1 MIKTYK
7 PKFVGEYKVRA
18 LATFE
23 RFKDSNEVTLYA
35 LEGYPC
41 RLKDIFPEPE
51 TFGIFYALI
60 NGQYKTTFAA
70 FFNKIIRELQ
80 GTEGVIDFAHAIDM
94 EYIYNYSGEKLV
106 SALMTNMY
114 RRIMENN
121 PFMEEFPPKETF
133 KPIENIICARFL
145 RKWSDL
151 WDTLTVENPLS
162 PLEIDTDEKI
172 ENTLTSNRNQHDN
185 TQDDYNASGNQKNRV
200 WGFNT
205 DDSGDGVPH
214 DASDTTD
221 ESHDTRDRTATEEY
235 SRQNPITRKTTRTG
249 NIGNITKQQLIEQ
262 QREMLQWQFFDQV
275 FADCDTVLT
284 RGMF

>member
-7 PKFVGEYKVRA
+7 PNQLGTYKVKAIA
-18 LATFE
+18 LNNRSAE
-23 RFKDSNEVTLYA
+23 SNTVAIYVLT
-35 LEGYPC
+35 GCPI
-41 RLKDIFPEPE
+41 RLKDIYAEPE
-51 TFGIFYALI
+51 TGTGFFRSVLFTESNLANFLKVLASKLNQDETDFCTALDI
-60 NGQYKTTFAA
+60 
-70 FFNKIIRELQ
+70 
-80 GTEGVIDFAHAIDM
+80 
-94 EYIYNYSGEKLV
+94 EYIYNHSGEKLV
-106 SALMTNMY
+106 STLVTNMY

-121 PFMEEFPPKETF
+121 PFMEEFPPREAN
-133 KPIENIICARFL
+133 KPIVNIISARYL
-145 RKWSDL
+145 SKWQNL

-185 TQDDYNASGNQKNRV
+185 TKDDYNASGNQKNRV

-205 DDSGDGVPH
+205 DESGDGVPH